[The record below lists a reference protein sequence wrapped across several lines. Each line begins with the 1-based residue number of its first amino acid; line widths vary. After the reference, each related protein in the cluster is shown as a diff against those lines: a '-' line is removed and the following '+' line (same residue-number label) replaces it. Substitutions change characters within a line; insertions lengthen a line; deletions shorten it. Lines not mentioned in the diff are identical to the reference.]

1 MACHE
6 MRVIKELDVP
16 LLRRHQHLLHFYFA
30 EQDDWVG
37 KYRAEILKSF
47 QPDVGSVKVVGGH
60 KDIPHAFCISE
71 YNTIVLNRLNAEMN
85 PKTTEGR
92 LHCNAISG

>member
-1 MACHE
+1 